1 MEKNVIS
8 PKNQK
13 LIRGILYIFS
23 LIMLFY
29 SIYTYLIP
37 HKVLIEDVE
46 YIRNT
51 GQAIEM
57 DSEVSLI
64 GFIFSFGLWSVLPF
78 YIGKNIF
85 PENSQDGKNNPQK
98 S

>member
-78 YIGKNIF
+78 YIGKKYF
-85 PENSQDGKNNPQK
+85 SGK
-98 S
+98 

>member
-8 PKNQK
+8 PKNRE
-13 LIRGILYIFS
+13 LIRGILYIYS

-37 HKVLIEDVE
+37 HKVLIEDVA

-78 YIGKNIF
+78 YIGKKYF
-85 PENSQDGKNNPQK
+85 SGK
-98 S
+98 